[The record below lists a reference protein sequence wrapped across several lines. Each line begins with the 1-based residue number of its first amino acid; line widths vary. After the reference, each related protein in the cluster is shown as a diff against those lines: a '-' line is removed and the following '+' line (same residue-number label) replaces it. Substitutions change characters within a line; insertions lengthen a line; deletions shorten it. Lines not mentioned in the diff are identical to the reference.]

1 MDPASTMIE
10 RPLLLAV
17 QANVEERHDAAF
29 NAWYY
34 HHVPALLAIPGYR
47 WGRRYQ
53 GVVGDTKYLALYEI
67 EDATFLER
75 LIGADADKRDP
86 IANEEFGKFD
96 RLQGV
101 NDVRINIYQQLS
113 GSHLGNP
120 LLNDDLPLSVV
131 MVDCVVPEKEAE
143 FNSWY
148 DRSHVPNLLQIPG
161 YASGARFQLLDH
173 PALEWLGMG
182 PKYLAL
188 YELDSLDCLASL
200 TDPDAMR
207 PEARDELARWMSY
220 GMPLVDNMS
229 WNVYRPIAKHWRLD
243 E

>member
-34 HHVPALLAIPGYR
+34 HHVPALMAIPGYR

-53 GVVGDTKYLALYEI
+53 GVVGDTKYLALYGI
-67 EDATFLER
+67 EDGTFLER

-86 IANEEFGKFD
+86 IANGEFGKFD

-101 NDVRINIYQQLS
+101 SDVRINIYQQLS

>member
-34 HHVPALLAIPGYR
+34 HHVPALMAIPGYR